1 MRGRVKNSPLLT
13 QSAEAKSS
21 RVASKPDRRHPALGI
36 SLFFFFFFFF
46 FFYRRLYSTVGLM
59 VEC

>member
-1 MRGRVKNSPLLT
+1 MRDRVKNSPLLT

-21 RVASKPDRRHPALGI
+21 RVASKPDRRRPALSI
-36 SLFFFFFFFF
+36 SP
-46 FFYRRLYSTVGLM
+46 FYRRLYSTVGLM

>member
-1 MRGRVKNSPLLT
+1 MRDRVKNSPLLT

-21 RVASKPDRRHPALGI
+21 RVASKPDRRRPALSI
-36 SLFFFFFFFF
+36 SLFC
-46 FFYRRLYSTVGLM
+46 YRRLYSTVGLM